1 MWQLKEQIETMLRI
15 VILLIFLWATKSFA
29 LDLSKMST
37 SERALLRDEIRS
49 YLLENPEIIM
59 EAVEVLRK
67 KEQQAAIQSDF
78 DLVKTHK
85 TAIFKDGFS
94 FIGGN
99 PNGDITLVEFVDYRC
114 GYCKKA
120 HNEVEKLLNAD
131 GNIRFII
138 KEFPILG
145 EDSVKLSKFALAV
158 KIVHGDEIYKI
169 VHDILIK
176 MESPPNR
183 KAFDQITSSLN
194 LNASLIYEEMESN
207 EVNGM
212 IAYTHSLAE
221 RLKITGTPTFV
232 MNDELIRGY
241 VPFDA
246 LINIVNN
253 KRG

>member
-1 MWQLKEQIETMLRI
+1 MFRI
-15 VILLIFLWATKSFA
+15 VILFVFLLATRSFA
-29 LDLSKMST
+29 LDLSKMSAA
-37 SERALLRDEIRS
+37 ERALLQEEIRL

-59 EAVEVLRK
+59 EAVDVLRK

-78 DLVKTHK
+78 ELVKKHEK
-85 TAIFKDGFS
+85 AIFEDGFS

-120 HNEVEKLLNAD
+120 HNEVEKLLSTD
-131 GNIRFII
+131 GNIRFVI

-145 EDSVKLSKFALAV
+145 DDSLVLSKFALAI
-158 KIVHGDEIYKI
+158 KIVHGDEIYKL
-169 VHDILIK
+169 VHDMLIK
-176 MESPPNR
+176 MKSPPSE
-183 KAFDQITSSLN
+183 KAFNQIMSNLN
-194 LNASLIYEEMESN
+194 LDSYLVKSAMESN

-212 IAYTHSLAE
+212 IAYTRTLAE
-221 RLKITGTPTFV
+221 RLKISGTPTFI

-246 LINIVNN
+246 LINIVYN
-253 KRG
+253 KRN

>member
-1 MWQLKEQIETMLRI
+1 MFRI
-15 VILLIFLWATKSFA
+15 VISFIFLLATQSFA
-29 LDLSKMST
+29 LDLSKMSAA
-37 SERALLRDEIRS
+37 ERALLQEEIRL

-78 DLVKTHK
+78 ELVKK
-85 TAIFKDGFS
+85 NKKAIFEDGFS

-120 HNEVEKLLNAD
+120 HNEVEKLINAD
-131 GNIRFII
+131 GNIRFVI

-145 EDSVKLSKFALAV
+145 DDSLVLSKFALAV
-158 KIVHGDEIYKI
+158 KIVHGDEMYKM

-176 MESPPNR
+176 MKSPPSE
-183 KAFDQITSSLN
+183 KAFNQIMNNLN
-194 LNASLIYEEMESN
+194 LDADRVESKMESN

-212 IAYTHSLAE
+212 IAYTRTLAE
-221 RLKITGTPTFV
+221 RLKISGTPTFV

-246 LINIVNN
+246 LINIVDN
-253 KRG
+253 KRD

>member
-1 MWQLKEQIETMLRI
+1 MFRI
-15 VILLIFLWATKSFA
+15 VILFIFLLATRSFA
-29 LDLSKMST
+29 LDLSKMSAA
-37 SERALLRDEIRS
+37 ERALLQEEIRL

-59 EAVEVLRK
+59 EAIDVLRK

-78 DLVKTHK
+78 ELVKKHEK
-85 TAIFKDGFS
+85 AIFEDGFS

-120 HNEVEKLLNAD
+120 HNEVEKLLSTD
-131 GNIRFII
+131 GNIRFVI

-145 EDSVKLSKFALAV
+145 DDSLVLSKFALAI
-158 KIVHGDEIYKI
+158 KIVHGDEIYKL
-169 VHDILIK
+169 VHDILFK
-176 MESPPNR
+176 MKSPPSE
-183 KAFDQITSSLN
+183 KAFNQIMSNLN
-194 LNASLIYEEMESN
+194 LDANLVKSAMESN

-212 IAYTHSLAE
+212 IAYTRTLAE
-221 RLKITGTPTFV
+221 RLKISGTPTFI

-246 LINIVNN
+246 LINIVYN
-253 KRG
+253 KRN

>member
-1 MWQLKEQIETMLRI
+1 MFRI
-15 VILLIFLWATKSFA
+15 VISFIFLLATQSFA
-29 LDLSKMST
+29 LDLSKMSAA
-37 SERALLRDEIRS
+37 ERALLQEEIRL

-78 DLVKTHK
+78 ELVKK
-85 TAIFKDGFS
+85 NKKAIFEDGFS

-120 HNEVEKLLNAD
+120 HNEVEKLLSTD
-131 GNIRFII
+131 GNIRFVI

-145 EDSVKLSKFALAV
+145 DDSLMLSKFALAV
-158 KIVHGDEIYKI
+158 KIVHGDEIYKL

-176 MESPPNR
+176 MKSPPSE
-183 KAFDQITSSLN
+183 KAFDEIISNLN
-194 LNASLIYEEMESN
+194 LDAKLVESAMESN

-212 IAYTHSLAE
+212 IAYTRTLAE
-221 RLKITGTPTFV
+221 RLKISGTPTFV

-246 LINIVNN
+246 LISIVDN
-253 KRG
+253 KRN

>member
-1 MWQLKEQIETMLRI
+1 MRLTQKIGPRMFRV
-15 VILLIFLWATKSFA
+15 VISVLFLLATQSYA
-29 LDLSKMST
+29 LDLSKL
-37 SERALLRDEIRS
+37 SETDRAILQEEIRL
-49 YLLENPEIIM
+49 YLLENPEDIM

-78 DLVKTHK
+78 ELVKK
-85 TAIFKDGFS
+85 DGKAIFEDGFS

-120 HNEVEKLLNAD
+120 HNEVEKLLSID
-131 GNIRFII
+131 GNIRFVI

-145 EDSVKLSKFALAV
+145 DDSLMLSKFALAV
-158 KIVHGDEIYKI
+158 KIVHGDEMYKL

-176 MESPPNR
+176 MKSPPSE
-183 KAFDQITSSLN
+183 KAFDEIISNLN
-194 LNASLIYEEMESN
+194 LDAKLVESAMESN

-212 IAYTHSLAE
+212 IAYTRTLAE
-221 RLKITGTPTFV
+221 RLKISGTPTFV

-241 VPFDA
+241 VPFDS
-246 LINIVNN
+246 LISIVDN
-253 KRG
+253 KRN

>member
-1 MWQLKEQIETMLRI
+1 MFRI
-15 VILLIFLWATKSFA
+15 VISFIFLLATQSFA
-29 LDLSKMST
+29 LDLSKMSAA
-37 SERALLRDEIRS
+37 ERALLQEEIRL

-67 KEQQAAIQSDF
+67 KEQQAAIQSDLE
-78 DLVKTHK
+78 LVKK
-85 TAIFKDGFS
+85 NKKAIFDDGFS

-120 HNEVEKLLNAD
+120 HNEVEKLLSTD
-131 GNIRFII
+131 GNIRFVI

-145 EDSVKLSKFALAV
+145 DDSLVLSKFALAI
-158 KIVHGDEIYKI
+158 KTIHGDEIYKL

-176 MESPPNR
+176 MKSPPSE
-183 KAFDQITSSLN
+183 KAFNQIMSNLN
-194 LNASLIYEEMESN
+194 LDANLVKSAMESN

-212 IAYTHSLAE
+212 IAYTRTLAE
-221 RLKITGTPTFV
+221 KLKISGTPTFI

-246 LINIVNN
+246 LINIVYN
-253 KRG
+253 KRN

>member
-1 MWQLKEQIETMLRI
+1 MFRI
-15 VILLIFLWATKSFA
+15 VISFIFLLATQSFA
-29 LDLSKMST
+29 LDLSKMSAA
-37 SERALLRDEIRS
+37 ERALLQEEIRL

-78 DLVKTHK
+78 ELVKK
-85 TAIFKDGFS
+85 NKKAIFEDGFS

-120 HNEVEKLLNAD
+120 HNEVEKLLSTD
-131 GNIRFII
+131 RNIRFVI

-145 EDSVKLSKFALAV
+145 EDSLVLSKFALAV
-158 KIVHGDEIYKI
+158 KIVHGDEMYKL

-176 MESPPNR
+176 MKSPPSE
-183 KAFDQITSSLN
+183 KAFDQIMNNLN
-194 LNASLIYEEMESN
+194 LDADRVESKMESN

-212 IAYTHSLAE
+212 IAYTRTLAE
-221 RLKITGTPTFV
+221 RLKISGTPTFV

-241 VPFDA
+241 VPFNA
-246 LINIVNN
+246 LINIVDN
-253 KRG
+253 KRD

>member
-1 MWQLKEQIETMLRI
+1 MFKIAI
-15 VILLIFLWATKSFA
+15 SFIFLLATQSFA
-29 LDLSKMST
+29 LDLSKMSAA
-37 SERALLRDEIRS
+37 ERALLQKEIRL

-59 EAVEVLRK
+59 EAVEVLRE

-78 DLVKTHK
+78 ELVKKHK
-85 TAIFKDGFS
+85 KAIFEDGFS

-120 HNEVEKLLNAD
+120 HNEVEKLLSTD
-131 GNIRFII
+131 GNIRFVI

-145 EDSVKLSKFALAV
+145 EESLVLSKFALAV
-158 KIVHGDEIYKI
+158 KLVHGDEIYKL

-176 MESPPNR
+176 MKSPPSE
-183 KAFDQITSSLN
+183 KAFDQIISNLN
-194 LNASLIYEEMESN
+194 LEAKLVESAMESN

-212 IAYTHSLAE
+212 IAYTRTLAE
-221 RLKITGTPTFV
+221 RLKISGTPTFI

-246 LINIVNN
+246 LINIVIN

>member
-1 MWQLKEQIETMLRI
+1 MFRI
-15 VILLIFLWATKSFA
+15 VISFLFLLATQSFA
-29 LDLSKMST
+29 LDLSKMSAA
-37 SERALLRDEIRS
+37 ERALLQEEIRL

-67 KEQQAAIQSDF
+67 KEQQAAIQSDLE
-78 DLVKTHK
+78 LVKK
-85 TAIFKDGFS
+85 NKKAIFDDGFS

-120 HNEVEKLLNAD
+120 HNEVEQLLSTD
-131 GNIRFII
+131 GNIRFVI

-145 EDSVKLSKFALAV
+145 EDSLMLSKFALAV
-158 KIVHGDEIYKI
+158 KIVHGDEMYKL

-176 MESPPNR
+176 MKSPPIE
-183 KAFDQITSSLN
+183 KALDQIMNNLN
-194 LNASLIYEEMESN
+194 LDADRVESKMESN

-212 IAYTHSLAE
+212 IAYTRTLAE
-221 RLKITGTPTFV
+221 RLKISGTPTFV

-241 VPFDA
+241 APFDA
-246 LINIVNN
+246 LINIVHN
-253 KRG
+253 KRD

>member
-1 MWQLKEQIETMLRI
+1 MFRI
-15 VILLIFLWATKSFA
+15 VIPFIFLLATQSFA
-29 LDLSKMST
+29 LDLSKMT
-37 SERALLRDEIRS
+37 AAERALLQEEIRI

-59 EAVEVLRK
+59 EAVDVLRK

-78 DLVKTHK
+78 ELVKKHEK
-85 TAIFKDGFS
+85 AIFEDGFS

-99 PNGDITLVEFVDYRC
+99 LNGDITLVEFVDYRC

-120 HNEVEKLLNAD
+120 HNEVEKLLSTD
-131 GNIRFII
+131 GNIRFVI

-145 EDSVKLSKFALAV
+145 EDSLVLSKFALAV
-158 KIVHGDEIYKI
+158 KILHGDEMYKRI
-169 VHDILIK
+169 HDILIK
-176 MESPPNR
+176 MTSPPSE
-183 KAFDQITSSLN
+183 KAFNQILSNLN
-194 LNASLIYEEMESN
+194 LDAKLVESAMESN

-212 IAYTHSLAE
+212 IAYTRTLAE
-221 RLKITGTPTFV
+221 RLKISGTPTFV

-253 KRG
+253 KRN

>member
-1 MWQLKEQIETMLRI
+1 MFRI
-15 VILLIFLWATKSFA
+15 VISFIFLLATQSFA
-29 LDLSKMST
+29 LDLSKMSVA
-37 SERALLRDEIRS
+37 ERALLQEEIRL

-78 DLVKTHK
+78 ELVKKHK
-85 TAIFKDGFS
+85 KAIFEDGFS

-120 HNEVEKLLNAD
+120 HNEVEKLLSAD
-131 GNIRFII
+131 GNIRFVI

-145 EDSVKLSKFALAV
+145 DDSLELSKFALAV
-158 KIVHGDEIYKI
+158 KIVHGDEMYKI

-176 MESPPNR
+176 MKAPPSR
-183 KAFDQITSSLN
+183 KAFNQITNNLN
-194 LNASLIYEEMESN
+194 LDANLVENAMESN

-212 IAYTHSLAE
+212 IAYTRTLAE
-221 RLKITGTPTFV
+221 RLKISGTPTFV

-246 LINIVNN
+246 LINIVDN

>member
-1 MWQLKEQIETMLRI
+1 MFRI
-15 VILLIFLWATKSFA
+15 VISFIFFLATQSFA
-29 LDLSKMST
+29 LDLSKMSAA
-37 SERALLRDEIRS
+37 ERALLREEIRL
-49 YLLENPEIIM
+49 YLLQNPEIIM

-78 DLVKTHK
+78 ELVKENTK
-85 TAIFKDGFS
+85 AIFEDGFS

-120 HNEVEKLLNAD
+120 HNEVEKLLSTD
-131 GNIRFII
+131 RNIRFVI

-145 EDSVKLSKFALAV
+145 EDSLVLSKFALAV
-158 KIVHGDEIYKI
+158 KIVHGDEMYKL

-176 MESPPNR
+176 MKSPPSE
-183 KAFDQITSSLN
+183 KAFDRIMNNLN
-194 LNASLIYEEMESN
+194 LDAGRVESKMESN

-212 IAYTHSLAE
+212 IAYTRSLAQ
-221 RLKITGTPTFV
+221 RLKISGTPTFV

-241 VPFDA
+241 VPFDT
-246 LINIVNN
+246 LINIVDN
-253 KRG
+253 KRD

>member
-1 MWQLKEQIETMLRI
+1 MFKIAI
-15 VILLIFLWATKSFA
+15 SFIFLLATQSFA
-29 LDLSKMST
+29 LDLSKMSAA
-37 SERALLRDEIRS
+37 ERALFQKEIRL

-59 EAVEVLRK
+59 EAVEVLRA

-78 DLVKTHK
+78 ELVKKHK
-85 TAIFKDGFS
+85 KAIFEDGFS
-94 FIGGN
+94 FLGGN

-131 GNIRFII
+131 GSIRFVI

-145 EDSVKLSKFALAV
+145 DDSLVLSKFALAV
-158 KIVHGDEIYKI
+158 KVVHGDEIYKL

-176 MESPPNR
+176 MKSPPSE
-183 KAFDQITSSLN
+183 KAFDQIISN
-194 LNASLIYEEMESN
+194 LKLEAQAVESAMESN

-212 IAYTHSLAE
+212 IAYTRTLAE
-221 RLKITGTPTFV
+221 RLKISGTPTFV

-246 LINIVNN
+246 LINIVGN
-253 KRG
+253 KRN

>member
-1 MWQLKEQIETMLRI
+1 MFKIAI
-15 VILLIFLWATKSFA
+15 SFIFLLATQSFA
-29 LDLSKMST
+29 LDLSKMSAA
-37 SERALLRDEIRS
+37 ERVLLQKEIRL

-59 EAVEVLRK
+59 EAVEVLRE

-78 DLVKTHK
+78 DLVKKHK
-85 TAIFKDGFS
+85 KAIFEDGFS

-120 HNEVEKLLNAD
+120 HNEVEKLLSTD
-131 GNIRFII
+131 GNIRFVI

-145 EDSVKLSKFALAV
+145 DDSLVLSKFALAV
-158 KIVHGDEIYKI
+158 KVVHGDEIYKL

-176 MESPPNR
+176 MKSPPSE
-183 KAFDQITSSLN
+183 KAFDQIISNLN
-194 LNASLIYEEMESN
+194 LEAQAVESAMESN

-212 IAYTHSLAE
+212 IAYTRTLAE
-221 RLKITGTPTFV
+221 RLKISGTPTFV

-253 KRG
+253 KRN

>member
-1 MWQLKEQIETMLRI
+1 MFRI
-15 VILLIFLWATKSFA
+15 VISFIFLLATQSFA
-29 LDLSKMST
+29 LDLSRMSAA
-37 SERALLRDEIRS
+37 ERALLQEEIRL

-78 DLVKTHK
+78 ELVKK
-85 TAIFKDGFS
+85 NKKAIFEDGFS

-120 HNEVEKLLNAD
+120 HNEVEKLLSTD
-131 GNIRFII
+131 GNIRFVI

-145 EDSVKLSKFALAV
+145 EDSLVLSKFALAV
-158 KIVHGDEIYKI
+158 KIVHGNEIYKL

-176 MESPPNR
+176 MKSRPSE
-183 KAFDQITSSLN
+183 KAFDQIMNNLN
-194 LNASLIYEEMESN
+194 LDADRVERKMESN

-212 IAYTHSLAE
+212 ITYTRTLAE
-221 RLKITGTPTFV
+221 RLKISGTPTFV

-246 LINIVNN
+246 LTNIVDN
-253 KRG
+253 KRD

>member
-1 MWQLKEQIETMLRI
+1 MVSVLF
-15 VILLIFLWATKSFA
+15 LLATQSFA
-29 LDLSKMST
+29 LDLSKMNET
-37 SERALLRDEIRS
+37 ERSLLQDEIRL

-59 EAVEVLRK
+59 EAVDVLRK

-78 DLVKTHK
+78 ELVTKHEK
-85 TAIFKDGFS
+85 AIFEDGFS

-120 HNEVEKLLNAD
+120 HNEVEKLLNTD
-131 GNIRFII
+131 GNIRFVI

-145 EDSVKLSKFALAV
+145 EDSLELSKFALAV
-158 KIVHGDEIYKI
+158 KIVHGDETYKI

-176 MESPPNR
+176 MKSPPSG
-183 KAFDQITSSLN
+183 KAFDQIISNLN
-194 LNASLIYEEMESN
+194 LADKLIKNAMESN

-212 IAYTHSLAE
+212 IGYTRTLAE
-221 RLKITGTPTFV
+221 RLKISGTPTFV
-232 MNDELIRGY
+232 VNDELIRGY

-246 LINIVNN
+246 LIDIIAN

>member
-1 MWQLKEQIETMLRI
+1 MFKI
-15 VILLIFLWATKSFA
+15 VISFLFLLATQSFA
-29 LDLSKMST
+29 LDLSKMSA
-37 SERALLRDEIRS
+37 SERALLQEEIRL

-78 DLVKTHK
+78 ELVKKHEK
-85 TAIFKDGFS
+85 AIFEDGFS

-120 HNEVEKLLNAD
+120 HNEVEKLLKAD
-131 GNIRFII
+131 GNIRFVI

-145 EDSVKLSKFALAV
+145 DESFVLSKFALAV
-158 KIVHGDEIYKI
+158 KLVHGDQMYKL

-176 MESPPNR
+176 MKVPPSE
-183 KAFDQITSSLN
+183 KAFDQIIGNLN
-194 LNASLIYEEMESN
+194 LDAELVKSAMESN

-212 IAYTHSLAE
+212 IAYTRNLAE
-221 RLKITGTPTFV
+221 RLKISGTPTFV
-232 MNDELIRGY
+232 MNDQLIRGY
-241 VPFDA
+241 VKFDA

-253 KRG
+253 KRN

>member
-1 MWQLKEQIETMLRI
+1 MFRI
-15 VILLIFLWATKSFA
+15 VISFIFLLATQSFA
-29 LDLSKMST
+29 LDLSRMSAA
-37 SERALLRDEIRS
+37 ERALLQEEIRL

-78 DLVKTHK
+78 ELVKK
-85 TAIFKDGFS
+85 NKKAIFEDGFS

-120 HNEVEKLLNAD
+120 HNEVEKLLSTD
-131 GNIRFII
+131 GNIRFVI

-145 EDSVKLSKFALAV
+145 DDSLVLSKFALAV
-158 KIVHGDEIYKI
+158 KIVHGDEMYKL

-176 MESPPNR
+176 MKSSPSE
-183 KAFDQITSSLN
+183 KAFDQIMNNLN
-194 LNASLIYEEMESN
+194 LDADRVESKMESN

-212 IAYTHSLAE
+212 ITYTRTLAD
-221 RLKITGTPTFV
+221 RLEISGTPTFV

-246 LINIVNN
+246 LINIVDN
-253 KRG
+253 KRD

>member
-1 MWQLKEQIETMLRI
+1 MFRI
-15 VILLIFLWATKSFA
+15 VIPFIFLLATQSFA
-29 LDLSKMST
+29 LDLSKMNAT
-37 SERALLRDEIRS
+37 ERALLQKEIRV

-59 EAVEVLRK
+59 EAVELLRK

-78 DLVKTHK
+78 ELVKKHEK
-85 TAIFKDGFS
+85 AIFEDGFS

-99 PNGDITLVEFVDYRC
+99 LNGDITLVEFVDYRC

-120 HNEVEKLLNAD
+120 HNEVEKLLSTD
-131 GNIRFII
+131 GNIRFVI

-145 EDSVKLSKFALAV
+145 EDSLVLSKFALAV
-158 KIVHGDEIYKI
+158 KILHGDEMYKL

-176 MESPPNR
+176 MKSPPSE
-183 KAFDQITSSLN
+183 KAFNQILSNLN
-194 LNASLIYEEMESN
+194 LDAKLVESAMESN

-212 IAYTHSLAE
+212 IAYTRTLAE
-221 RLKITGTPTFV
+221 RLKISGTPTFV

-253 KRG
+253 KRN

>member
-1 MWQLKEQIETMLRI
+1 MFKII
-15 VILLIFLWATKSFA
+15 ISFIFLLATQSFA
-29 LDLSKMST
+29 LDLSKMSAA
-37 SERALLRDEIRS
+37 ERALLQEEIRL

-59 EAVEVLRK
+59 EAVEVLRE
-67 KEQQAAIQSDF
+67 KEQKAAIQSDF
-78 DLVKTHK
+78 ELVKKHK
-85 TAIFKDGFS
+85 KAIFEDGFS

-120 HNEVEKLLNAD
+120 HNEVEKLLSTD
-131 GNIRFII
+131 GNIRFVI

-145 EDSVKLSKFALAV
+145 EESLVLSKFALAV
-158 KIVHGDEIYKI
+158 KLVHGDEIYKL

-176 MESPPNR
+176 MKSPPSK
-183 KAFDQITSSLN
+183 KAFDQIISNLN
-194 LNASLIYEEMESN
+194 LEAQAVESAMESN

-212 IAYTHSLAE
+212 IAYTRTLAE
-221 RLKITGTPTFV
+221 RLKISGTPTFV

-246 LINIVNN
+246 LINIVGN
-253 KRG
+253 KRN

>member
-1 MWQLKEQIETMLRI
+1 MFKIAI
-15 VILLIFLWATKSFA
+15 SFIFLLATQSFA
-29 LDLSKMST
+29 LDLSKMSAA
-37 SERALLRDEIRS
+37 ERALLQKEIRL

-59 EAVEVLRK
+59 EAVEVLRE

-78 DLVKTHK
+78 ELVKKHK
-85 TAIFKDGFS
+85 KAIFEDGFS

-120 HNEVEKLLNAD
+120 HNEVEKLLSTD
-131 GNIRFII
+131 GNIRFVI

-145 EDSVKLSKFALAV
+145 EDSLVLSKFALAV
-158 KIVHGDEIYKI
+158 KILHGDEMYKL

-176 MESPPNR
+176 MKSPPSE
-183 KAFDQITSSLN
+183 KAFNQILSNLN
-194 LNASLIYEEMESN
+194 LDAKLVESAMESN

-212 IAYTHSLAE
+212 IAYTRTLAE
-221 RLKITGTPTFV
+221 RLKISGTPTFV

-246 LINIVNN
+246 LIKIVGN
-253 KRG
+253 KRN

>member
-1 MWQLKEQIETMLRI
+1 MFKIAI
-15 VILLIFLWATKSFA
+15 SFIFLLATQSFA
-29 LDLSKMST
+29 LDLSKMS
-37 SERALLRDEIRS
+37 SAERALLQEEIRI

-78 DLVKTHK
+78 ELVKKHK
-85 TAIFKDGFS
+85 KAIFEDGFS

-120 HNEVEKLLNAD
+120 HDEVEKLLSTD
-131 GNIRFII
+131 GNIRFVI

-145 EDSVKLSKFALAV
+145 EESLVLSKFALAV
-158 KIVHGDEIYKI
+158 KLVHGDETYKL

-176 MESPPNR
+176 MKSPPSER
-183 KAFDQITSSLN
+183 AFNQIMNNLN
-194 LNASLIYEEMESN
+194 LDADRVQRKMESN

-212 IAYTHSLAE
+212 IAYTRTLAE
-221 RLKITGTPTFV
+221 RLKISGTPTFV
-232 MNDELIRGY
+232 VNDELIRGY

-246 LINIVNN
+246 LINIVGN
-253 KRG
+253 KRN

>member
-1 MWQLKEQIETMLRI
+1 MFKIAI
-15 VILLIFLWATKSFA
+15 SFIFLLATQSFA
-29 LDLSKMST
+29 LDLSKMSAA
-37 SERALLRDEIRS
+37 ERALLQKEIRL

-59 EAVEVLRK
+59 EAVDVLRE

-78 DLVKTHK
+78 ELVKKHK
-85 TAIFKDGFS
+85 KAIFEDGFS

-120 HNEVEKLLNAD
+120 HNEVEKLLSTD
-131 GNIRFII
+131 GNIRFVI

-145 EDSVKLSKFALAV
+145 EDSLVLSKFALAV
-158 KIVHGDEIYKI
+158 KILHGDEMYKL

-176 MESPPNR
+176 MKSPPSE
-183 KAFDQITSSLN
+183 KAFNQILSNLN
-194 LNASLIYEEMESN
+194 LDAKLVESAMESN

-212 IAYTHSLAE
+212 IAYTRTLAE
-221 RLKITGTPTFV
+221 RLKISGTPTFV

-253 KRG
+253 KRN

>member
-1 MWQLKEQIETMLRI
+1 MFKIAI
-15 VILLIFLWATKSFA
+15 SFIFFLATQSFA
-29 LDLSKMST
+29 LDLSKMSAA
-37 SERALLRDEIRS
+37 ERALLQKEIRL

-59 EAVEVLRK
+59 EAVEVLRA

-78 DLVKTHK
+78 ELVKKHK
-85 TAIFKDGFS
+85 KAIFEDGFS

-120 HNEVEKLLNAD
+120 HNEVEKLLSTD
-131 GNIRFII
+131 GNIRFVI

-145 EDSVKLSKFALAV
+145 EDSLVLSKFALAV
-158 KIVHGDEIYKI
+158 KIVHGDEIYKL

-176 MESPPNR
+176 MKSPPSQ
-183 KAFDQITSSLN
+183 KAFDQIISNLN
-194 LNASLIYEEMESN
+194 LDAKPIENAMESN

-212 IAYTHSLAE
+212 IAYTRTLAE
-221 RLKITGTPTFV
+221 RLKISGTPTFV

-246 LINIVNN
+246 LINIVGN
-253 KRG
+253 KRN

>member
-1 MWQLKEQIETMLRI
+1 MFRI
-15 VILLIFLWATKSFA
+15 VISFIFLLATQSFA
-29 LDLSKMST
+29 LDLSKMSAA
-37 SERALLRDEIRS
+37 ERALLQEEIRL

-78 DLVKTHK
+78 ELVKKNTK
-85 TAIFKDGFS
+85 AIFEDGFS

-120 HNEVEKLLNAD
+120 HNEVEKLLSTD
-131 GNIRFII
+131 ENIRFVI

-145 EDSVKLSKFALAV
+145 DDSLVLSKFALAV
-158 KIVHGDEIYKI
+158 KVVHGDEIYKL

-176 MESPPNR
+176 MKSPPSE
-183 KAFDQITSSLN
+183 KAFDEIISNLN
-194 LNASLIYEEMESN
+194 LDAKLVESAMGSN

-212 IAYTHSLAE
+212 IAYTRTLAE
-221 RLKITGTPTFV
+221 RLKISGTPTFV

-241 VPFDA
+241 VPFDT
-246 LINIVNN
+246 LINIVDN
-253 KRG
+253 KRD